1 MRVFCL
7 EKDQGEK
14 YLTFKDCRLVQ
25 SESILS
31 REGPRE
37 KYLIFKDCMLVQKES
52 ILSREGPWEKYLT
65 LSLIHI

>member
-31 REGPRE
+31 REGPRGE
-37 KYLIFKDCMLVQKES
+37 VS
-52 ILSREGPWEKYLT
+52 SRAVLPGDTDTQTRVNLLPT
-65 LSLIHI
+65 T